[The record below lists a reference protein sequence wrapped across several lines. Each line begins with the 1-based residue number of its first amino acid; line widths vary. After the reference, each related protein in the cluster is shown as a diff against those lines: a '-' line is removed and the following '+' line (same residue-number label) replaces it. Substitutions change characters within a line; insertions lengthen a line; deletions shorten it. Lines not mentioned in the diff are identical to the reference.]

1 MIRVLI
7 VDPFTV
13 LRHGLRLILQ
23 EDPAL
28 IVVGEA
34 ADSAEAVTQATELT
48 PEVTLM
54 EITLPDA
61 RGAETVRR
69 IREGVPQTQV
79 LILTASEQCEDM
91 VAAIKAGAKGYLRK
105 NVSGAEVIQAI
116 HQVATGQAV
125 LPPALTTRLL
135 DELADP
141 SPTPEALTE
150 RELDV
155 LQYITQ
161 GLGNKEIATALNISQ
176 NTVKTHVRRIL
187 GKLNLRSRT
196 AAATYAMQN
205 GILLRQ

>member
-1 MIRVLI
+1 
-7 VDPFTV
+7 
-13 LRHGLRLILQ
+13 
-23 EDPAL
+23 
-28 IVVGEA
+28 
-34 ADSAEAVTQATELT
+34 
-48 PEVTLM
+48 M
-54 EITLPDA
+54 EIVLPDA
-61 RGAETVRR
+61 RGAETIRR
-69 IREGVPQTQV
+69 IRAGVPQTQV
-79 LILTASEQCEDM
+79 LILTASERCEDM
-91 VAAIKAGAKGYLRK
+91 VAAIKAGARGYLRK

-116 HQVATGQAV
+116 HHVAAGQAV

-187 GKLNLRSRT
+187 GKLNLPSRT

-205 GILLRQ
+205 GIVLRQ